1 MYLVEIIYA
10 DGSTKKIRTKLS
22 DEQKIIKFLKLTGD
36 WSSSIIKINI
46 SETQGSVCSYQNIE
60 E

>member
-1 MYLVEIIYA
+1 MVEIIYA